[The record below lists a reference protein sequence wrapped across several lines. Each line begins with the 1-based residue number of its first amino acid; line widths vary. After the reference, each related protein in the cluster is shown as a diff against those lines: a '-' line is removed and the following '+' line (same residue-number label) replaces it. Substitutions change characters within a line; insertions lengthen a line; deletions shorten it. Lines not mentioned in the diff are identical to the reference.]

1 MEEGTQKEQDK
12 NKSYVLGNSEDPVF
26 FGAKDVVAAE
36 MELINKRYGNE
47 IKETKDLAGLALSG
61 GGIRSASFSL
71 GIMQALAYKNWL
83 SKIDYL
89 STVSGGGYIGTS
101 LTWLLSKKW
110 PLKDDVPISFGIGPK
125 NFPYITYPMCGKVYA
140 KQDDVTLATRI
151 KDTISAAVRGKA
163 SDEQKDVVPLA
174 KQIEDSISA
183 KVRGKMLHY
192 LRQNAKYL
200 TPGGGINILSLIAVL
215 LRGIAQGLITYFGLF
230 VLLFLFLDMLNLFC
244 PLKTKLPVELN
255 CFLLIALGGLALYL
269 VSLPVYSLGTS
280 IFWRAKSTAYTF
292 RRFYEKS
299 AGYLLPVIIALA
311 VLGSI
316 PFISSHL
323 TSETMQK
330 AYQAITGKQMP
341 ANQTGFLGIV
351 SIIIGIASSITAFL
365 KTSKIKASK
374 IPVGL
379 FVGVGAGALLFGIM
393 LLAYHTSQQ
402 ILHLAFTSSPYMPS
416 LFLAVV
422 SLLAFAVNLNHVSV
436 HRYYRD
442 RLMET
447 FMPDVASIMA
457 DNYERSHKTKE
468 ANEKQLH
475 KIYSEENNA
484 GYIGPYHIINTNV
497 VLASSKKAKFRGRGG
512 DNFIMSPKYCGSN
525 ATGWRK
531 TEDYM
536 NGDMTLATAMAIS
549 GAAVNPDAGCGDKG
563 VTRQPFL
570 SILMGVL
577 NLRLGYW
584 VLNPDPRETKGWF
597 SPPVPNY
604 IWPGLWEIYRSNLNE
619 KAYFLQLT
627 DGGHFENLALYELI
641 RRRLRLI
648 IVCDGAADPDN
659 TFAELANV
667 MEKVR
672 TDFGAL
678 ILIKDEKLKDLIP
691 SQEMD
696 GIKVAE
702 KGFLTADIIYAD
714 NRKGKLI
721 YINTTFCKGLDADLY
736 GYKKEHPAYPEEPTS
751 DQFFNEKQFE
761 AYRELGYQ
769 IAWGMVN
776 DKDVI
781 IDPIVKDVIK
791 I

>member
-151 KDTISAAVRGKA
+151 KDTISAA
-163 SDEQKDVVPLA
+163 
-174 KQIEDSISA
+174 
-183 KVRGKMLHY
+183 VRGKMLHY

-497 VLASSKKAKFRGRGG
+497 VLASSKKAK
-512 DNFIMSPKYCGSN
+512 
-525 ATGWRK
+525 
-531 TEDYM
+531 
-536 NGDMTLATAMAIS
+536 L
-549 GAAVNPDAGCGDKG
+549 
-563 VTRQPFL
+563 L
-570 SILMGVL
+570 
-577 NLRLGYW
+577 
-584 VLNPDPRETKGWF
+584 
-597 SPPVPNY
+597 
-604 IWPGLWEIYRSNLNE
+604 
-619 KAYFLQLT
+619 
-627 DGGHFENLALYELI
+627 
-641 RRRLRLI
+641 
-648 IVCDGAADPDN
+648 
-659 TFAELANV
+659 
-667 MEKVR
+667 
-672 TDFGAL
+672 
-678 ILIKDEKLKDLIP
+678 
-691 SQEMD
+691 
-696 GIKVAE
+696 
-702 KGFLTADIIYAD
+702 
-714 NRKGKLI
+714 
-721 YINTTFCKGLDADLY
+721 
-736 GYKKEHPAYPEEPTS
+736 
-751 DQFFNEKQFE
+751 
-761 AYRELGYQ
+761 
-769 IAWGMVN
+769 
-776 DKDVI
+776 
-781 IDPIVKDVIK
+781 
-791 I
+791 